1 MLRFCPLFSSS
12 RGNAVYVGD
21 SRGGVLFDVG
31 RSAKRTTEALRNI
44 GVDPADVRAVFIT
57 HEHDDHVGGLS
68 VFAAKYDLPVYSAS
82 GTLLELRNRGKLDGR
97 QRTFTVPEEGME
109 AGGFFV
115 KPFRTS
121 HDCADG
127 RGYVITAP
135 DGENRA
141 AIATDTGFVTPEI
154 LQALT
159 GCGLVYIESNH
170 DVAMLKSGPYPYPL
184 QQRILSNIGHLSN
197 EACADAVC
205 ALVGKG
211 TTRLILAHLSEQN
224 NTPTLARE
232 TTEAALRD
240 MGALCGRDY
249 TLDVAEPENS
259 REPLLL

>member
-31 RSAKRTTEALRNI
+31 RSAKRTAEALRNI

-82 GTLLELRNRGKLDGR
+82 GTLLELRNRGRLDGR

-109 AGGFFV
+109 AGGFFI

-141 AIATDTGFVTPEI
+141 AIATDTGFVSSEI

-170 DVAMLKSGPYPYPL
+170 DVAMLKSGPYP
-184 QQRILSNIGHLSN
+184 
-197 EACADAVC
+197 
-205 ALVGKG
+205 
-211 TTRLILAHLSEQN
+211 
-224 NTPTLARE
+224 
-232 TTEAALRD
+232 
-240 MGALCGRDY
+240 
-249 TLDVAEPENS
+249 
-259 REPLLL
+259 